1 VRVPTRARSDALE
14 SRHAS
19 GYVRWRLLHRLLGCR
34 SNLLPAQGARARQ
47 WGGPPDELER
57 SMAVPFVGAAK
68 KPETGYHHRR
78 GCPGAADTTGGTAFR
93 ARRGRA
99 IKVIQAETV
108 GWAPSMIDQ
117 KDSLAREVDEEL
129 RREQLLKLWERY
141 GTYVIAAVVVIIAG
155 IGVYKYVENRR
166 QVAAEAAGARLT
178 LAARDAAKNKDADA
192 EKVLEGIAA
201 SGPVGYATLARL
213 RLAGVLREA
222 GKVDEAV
229 AAYDAVA
236 KESGVDPLL
245 SDYAELQA
253 ATLRLDSAGWTEMQN
268 RLNPLTAETNAW
280 RFSAREL
287 LALAAQKAGKTEEAR
302 EEYQHLLG
310 DRGAP
315 PSIVERARIMM
326 AMLTEAK
333 LAKPPPPQAPTAPVA
348 PDAAVP
354 GHAVQGK

>member
-1 VRVPTRARSDALE
+1 
-14 SRHAS
+14 
-19 GYVRWRLLHRLLGCR
+19 
-34 SNLLPAQGARARQ
+34 
-47 WGGPPDELER
+47 
-57 SMAVPFVGAAK
+57 
-68 KPETGYHHRR
+68 
-78 GCPGAADTTGGTAFR
+78 
-93 ARRGRA
+93 
-99 IKVIQAETV
+99 
-108 GWAPSMIDQ
+108 MIDQ

-166 QVAAEAAGARLT
+166 QLAAEAAGASLA
-178 LAARDAAKNKDADA
+178 LAARDAATNKDADA

-201 SGPVGYATLARL
+201 TGPVGYATLARL
-213 RLAGVLREA
+213 RLAGALREA

-229 AAYDAVA
+229 SAYDAA
-236 KESGVDPLL
+236 GKASGVDPLL
-245 SDYAELQA
+245 SGYAELQA
-253 ATLRLDSAGWTEMQN
+253 ASLRLDRAGWTEMQN

-310 DRGAP
+310 DRGTP
-315 PSIVERARIMM
+315 PSIAERVRVMM

-333 LAKPPPPQAPTAPVA
+333 LAKTPPPQAPLAPVA

-354 GHAVQGK
+354 GQAVQGK